1 MKWYSNSADNSD
13 IVLST
18 RIRLARNLRDYPFP
32 ARLDSESRKEVNS
45 LVKDALMND
54 ENKDEFDY
62 IEMSSLT
69 ASQAVSL
76 AEKHL
81 ISPEFASNSN
91 GRALILSKDED
102 VSIMLCEEDHVRIQ
116 IIYPGLSL
124 DSAFQKAEEFDGML
138 EKSTAIAFDE
148 KLGYLTQCPTNLGT
162 GLRASVMLH
171 LPAIAKTGAMPRL
184 ASTVAK
190 LGLTL
195 RGAYGEGSQPVGDIF
210 QLSNQVTL
218 GISEEAAIRNLN
230 SIALQITQQE
240 KQAREALLKDD
251 VFIDRIWRAYGILK
265 SAHML
270 SCSEFTDLVSL
281 VRLGAAQGILDIPLE
296 TLSRL
301 LVEMQPATIN
311 ASQNRSCTSAER
323 DVIRAKAVKEA
334 LQ

>member
-32 ARLDSESRKEVNS
+32 ARLDSESRKEVNAI
-45 LVKDALMND
+45 VKDALLND
-54 ENKDEFDY
+54 GNKDEFDY

-69 ASQAVSL
+69 PSQAVSL

-81 ISPEFASNSN
+81 ISPEFASSSS

-195 RGAYGEGSQPVGDIF
+195 RGAYGEGSQPAGDIF
-210 QLSNQVTL
+210 QLDFVYGTVDVNFIFFHVIFLLRLYFLNRCDADSGNVLTHVLSNSGGDSGDQCALISNLDLRLSGRSSGCSGNIFCRFAANQAHQRNQHDNADQTDKHRSHAHQTYKKI
-218 GISEEAAIRNLN
+218 GIVRH
-230 SIALQITQQE
+230 
-240 KQAREALLKDD
+240 
-251 VFIDRIWRAYGILK
+251 VFK
-265 SAHML
+265 SL
-270 SCSEFTDLVSL
+270 PD
-281 VRLGAAQGILDIPLE
+281 
-296 TLSRL
+296 
-301 LVEMQPATIN
+301 
-311 ASQNRSCTSAER
+311 
-323 DVIRAKAVKEA
+323 
-334 LQ
+334 